1 MAFGLRLRTRA
12 WILLGVIAG
21 HALILFLPG
30 PRWLID
36 QAPMPLQIQIQHP
49 SGEQALPSTVTSVED
64 VLPKQTKFAS
74 LLPPSP
80 VVPAKTVPMP
90 MSVPEAPS
98 PAQLPIVEPQPV
110 AVVNNQGPVAA
121 VSAPGSASLT
131 GVAMRD
137 TDAGKP
143 VPAVRLLPRCDTRL
157 QEGDYPRDLRRD
169 GVEGRVVVKAQV
181 LASGQVEVEGL
192 AGSSGFARLDEA
204 ALLAARRWRCIP
216 ASVNGSAVA
225 MRIAV
230 PVVFRL
236 DD

>member
-1 MAFGLRLRTRA
+1 MAFGLRLRLRTRA
-12 WILLGVIAG
+12 WVLLGVIAG

-36 QAPMPLQIQIQHP
+36 QAPMALQIQIQRP
-49 SGEQALPSTVTSVED
+49 SGKQALPSTVTSVGN
-64 VLPKQTKFAS
+64 VSPKQTKVAS
-74 LLPPSP
+74 LRPPSP
-80 VVPAKTVPMP
+80 VVPAKTVPK
-90 MSVPEAPS
+90 SVPEAPS
-98 PAQLPIVEPQPV
+98 PAQLPIVESQPAFV
-110 AVVNNQGPVAA
+110 ANNQGPVAA
-121 VSAPGSASLT
+121 VSVPSSASLA

-143 VPAVRLLPRCDTRL
+143 VPAVRRLPRCDTRL

-204 ALLAARRWRCIP
+204 ALHAARRWRCTP